1 MGVRNGDVEIIGRI
15 VTVEDRVYY
24 GREEEVEVVNW
35 EEQIK
40 AHQEELEREE
50 AEKNMRLRKQATLEG
65 TWELTRVCVKFL
77 EDNNLD

>member
-1 MGVRNGDVEIIGRI
+1 MGARNGDVEIIGRI

-50 AEKNMRLRKQATLEG
+50 AEKNMRLRKQATLED
-65 TWELTRVCVKFL
+65 TW
-77 EDNNLD
+77 

>member
-1 MGVRNGDVEIIGRI
+1 M
-15 VTVEDRVYY
+15 
-24 GREEEVEVVNW
+24 VNW